1 MKEKTI
7 PPYTIEQVHALVG
20 GNRMSQFQFRRRCDR
35 YLLALCL
42 SVLAVL
48 ASILWHTAP
57 AGATSFNI
65 VLLVLAVADLWVA
78 QRAARSLWL
87 MRKTLILRSKPLLM
101 TRYSYRLN
109 RLSRRRRLWLD
120 FILRG
125 SYGTPS
131 AANSRRSE
139 LVGLRIPSYSI
150 AACFLLLLML
160 SADKAFATTQDYVK
174 VTTTSERSNSVIC
187 DTINNT
193 IEKIQ

>member
-7 PPYTIEQVHALVG
+7 PPYTLEQIHALVG

-57 AGATSFNI
+57 AGATAFNI
-65 VLLVLAVADLWVA
+65 VLIALAVADLWVA

-131 AANSRRSE
+131 ATNSRRSE

-160 SADKAFATTQDYVK
+160 IADKAFAASPEYDR
-174 VTTTSERSNSVIC
+174 VTSSTSNAELAIC
-187 DTINNT
+187 DSVYFI
-193 IEKIQ
+193 IAQL

>member
-57 AGATSFNI
+57 AGATAFNI
-65 VLLVLAVADLWVA
+65 VLIALAVADLWVA

-109 RLSRRRRLWLD
+109 RLSHRRRLWLD

-160 SADKAFATTQDYVK
+160 SADKAFAASPEYDR
-174 VTTTSERSNSVIC
+174 VTSTTSNADLAIC
-187 DTINNT
+187 DSVYFI
-193 IEKIQ
+193 IAQL